1 MWNRIHALAANTNAT
16 DTIHAMVIGRKS
28 SLMIVP
34 TVFSMHST
42 RNNRLRT
49 VIKHRQLAYMTA
61 NAVSNGRAIRIRIC
75 PARISLSPCKS
86 PALSSLKLNCFR
98 LLPVRLPNAVDRQ
111 HQVARG
117 GGSRIPVGTN
127 NKNGCSPTMLHLRGC
142 GISESTDLRF
152 TTRP

>member
-16 DTIHAMVIGRKS
+16 DTIHAIVIGRKS

-61 NAVSNGRAIRIRIC
+61 NAVSNGRVIRIRIC
-75 PARISLSPCKS
+75 PARISLLPCKS

-111 HQVARG
+111 HQELREEEGPEFLWELRTVAVRRCCTCVG
-117 GGSRIPVGTN
+117 VASARVLISGSLLGP
-127 NKNGCSPTMLHLRGC
+127 S
-142 GISESTDLRF
+142 
-152 TTRP
+152 